1 MKILIAGGAGFI
13 ASHIADEYVKAG
25 HNVVI
30 IDDLS
35 KGFRKN
41 INKKAKF
48 YKADIRD
55 TKAMMKIFQKEK
67 PTVVNHHAADA
78 SVVGSMNDPLKT
90 YNVNVL
96 GTINVLLAF
105 GSYKTK
111 EKKRFI
117 FASTGGAIYREP
129 GEKHLPVDE
138 TMEKAPVSPYGLSK
152 QLGEDVIHFYA
163 KQFGF
168 ETVIFRY
175 ANVFGPRQNPKGEA
189 GVCAIFTRLIK
200 EGGQPVIFGDGTKS
214 RDYVFVGDVAKA
226 NFLALNCGAG
236 ETMNIGTGKLT
247 SDDEMFET
255 IAAAMKFKGKAVH
268 APARPGEI
276 YKMSLKYGRAK
287 KALGWEPKV
296 NFKEGIKKIVET
308 L

>member
-1 MKILIAGGAGFI
+1 MKILITGGAGFI
-13 ASHIADEYVKAG
+13 ASHVADEYIKKG
-25 HNVVI
+25 HKVVI
-30 IDDLS
+30 VDNLAT
-35 KGFRKN
+35 GFRKN

-55 TKAMMKIFQKEK
+55 TKAMLKIFQKEK

-78 SVVGSMNDPLKT
+78 SVISSMHDPLKT

-96 GTINVLLAF
+96 GTINVLIAF
-105 GSYKTK
+105 GSCKTK

-117 FASTGGAIYREP
+117 FSSTGGAIYKEK
-129 GEKHLPVDE
+129 GEKFLPVKEDAE
-138 TMEKAPVSPYGLSK
+138 RGPISPYGFSK

-189 GVCAIFTRLIK
+189 GVCAIFAHLIK
-200 EGGQPVIFGDGTKS
+200 NNQTPTIFGDGTKS
-214 RDYVFVGDVAKA
+214 RDYVFVGDVAQA
-226 NFLALNCGAG
+226 SVLALKKGAG

-247 SDDEMFET
+247 SDDKVFET
-255 IAAAMKFKGKAVH
+255 IAKVMGSHGKAKH

-276 YKMSLKYGRAK
+276 YKMSLDARKAK
-287 KALGWEPKV
+287 KILGWTPKIT
-296 NFKEGIKKIVET
+296 FEQGIRKIVET